1 MDQMNASPLYQ
12 QVFEKVKQAIE
23 AGQYAPRERIPSELE
38 LAEQYGVSRI
48 TVRRA
53 VEDLCHEGY
62 LVKQQGRGTFVSTPR
77 INRRL
82 MQYEFA
88 RSFTDVCHDNGM
100 TPGARVVGRQI
111 VPVREE
117 EAEFLELPETAL
129 LLYVQRVRTADEQPI
144 FEENI
149 FLPYEEF
156 QELLKADLTDV
167 SMFDAIARI
176 RGRRPA
182 RTPRRTIEAVRATS
196 EQATRLAIAP
206 NDPLL
211 FLNAYFADEDDRP
224 VCIGRQYYVGCRYR
238 FVL

>member
-12 QVFEKVKQAIE
+12 QIFEEIKQAIE
-23 AGQYAPRERIPSELE
+23 AGEYAPRERIPSELE

-82 MQYEFA
+82 LQYEFA

-100 TPGARVVGRQI
+100 TPGARVVSRQI
-111 VPVREE
+111 VPVRKE
-117 EAEFLELPETAL
+117 EAEFLELPDTAL

-144 FEENI
+144 FEENM

-176 RGRRPA
+176 HGRRPA
-182 RTPRRTIEAVRATS
+182 RTPRRTVEAVRATA

-211 FLNAYFADEDDRP
+211 FLNVCFADEDDRP